1 MGDDAKKKV
10 SLITQCSML
19 LASSWRKDNRGECT
33 ISLSYL
39 LEVINA
45 QQKIDF
51 NLYSL
56 YCKCNNQITVEFFAR
71 QTHQKLIKQAYIT

>member
-56 YCKCNNQITVEFFAR
+56 YCKCNNQITVGFFCSANPSKA
-71 QTHQKLIKQAYIT
+71 H